1 MPTLG
6 ESATQPQPSLPPASG
21 EISLPPAPQYIGAGF
36 WIRVLA
42 RVIDAVVHY
51 AATLFASLLVTFIA
65 GIIVALTGASPTLLT
80 HKLQSYSLLTYATA
94 ILGYVLYFTLCE
106 GLYGATLGKLICNL
120 VVIKED
126 GSPCSLGA
134 AFGRSLA
141 FYIDGFFFGLVAAIA
156 MSSSPKRQRLGDGWL
171 HTIVVKRK
179 DLQLTQLRSG
189 GLFAIVFLGAVTL
202 DGVLA
207 FLGQLLKLLG

>member
-1 MPTLG
+1 MAILD
-6 ESATQPQPSLPPASG
+6 ESTTQPQPGQPLTPSEAPLPAAKP
-21 EISLPPAPQYIGAGF
+21 YVGAGF

-42 RVIDAVVHY
+42 RVVDAVVHY
-51 AATLFASLLVTFIA
+51 AATFFGSLLVTFIA

-106 GLYGATLGKLICNL
+106 GLYGATMGKLICGL

-134 AFGRSLA
+134 AFGRSLV
-141 FYIDGFFFGLVAAIA
+141 FLLESMFFGVVAAAA
-156 MSSSPKRQRLGDGWL
+156 MSSSPKRQRVGDGWVN
-171 HTIVVKRK
+171 TIVVKRK
-179 DLQLTQLRSG
+179 DLQPSQLRSG
-189 GLFAIVFLGAVTL
+189 GLFAVVFLGAAIL
-202 DGVLA
+202 DGLIA
-207 FLGQLLKLLG
+207 FLAYLLKLVG

>member
-1 MPTLG
+1 MPTLD
-6 ESATQPQPSLPPASG
+6 ESATQSQPGQPLTPGEAALPAAKPYVGS
-21 EISLPPAPQYIGAGF
+21 GF

-42 RVIDAVVHY
+42 RVIDLIVHY
-51 AATLFASLLVTFIA
+51 VVTFFAGLLIVIIA
-65 GIIVALTGASPTLLT
+65 GVIAAVGGVSPTVLS
-80 HKLQSYSLLTYATA
+80 HKLQSFSLLSYVLV
-94 ILGYVLYFTLCE
+94 ILGYILYHTLCE
-106 GLYGATLGKLICNL
+106 GLHGATMGKLICGL

-141 FYIDGFFFGLVAAIA
+141 FLIDGFFFGLVAAIA

-171 HTIVVKRK
+171 HTVVVKRK

-189 GLFAIVFLGAVTL
+189 GIFAVVFLGAVTL
-202 DGVLA
+202 DGFLA